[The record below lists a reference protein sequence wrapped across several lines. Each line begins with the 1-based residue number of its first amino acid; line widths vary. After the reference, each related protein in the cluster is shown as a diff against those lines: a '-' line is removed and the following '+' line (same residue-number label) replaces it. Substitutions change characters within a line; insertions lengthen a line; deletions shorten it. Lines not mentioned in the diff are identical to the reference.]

1 MDREQRDILFMQTR
15 MIRLASE
22 RWNKTIDEIVAIF
35 KKYQVLQYVKIAYG
49 IFECEGDDTVLDEI
63 EGYLEKKGC
72 MEWTY

>member
-49 IFECEGDDTVLDEI
+49 IFACEGDDTVLDEI